1 MRLKLN
7 RIAVFCGS
15 SFGND
20 EIYNKKASE
29 LGLEM
34 ARRGLSLVYGGGNK
48 GLMGKIAHT
57 VYENGEEVI
66 GVLPEALNIP
76 AVLKDSVHTKLIVV
90 KDMHERKSTMYKLSD
105 GFVAMPGGIG
115 TLEEIAEIY
124 TWRQLSFH
132 SSNIAL
138 YNVDGFWN
146 PLVEQL
152 RQMCQKGFM
161 AKEVLDT
168 LIIEDNASILL
179 DRLEEKA
186 KELPRKV

>member
-1 MRLKLN
+1 MN

-15 SFGND
+15 SFGD
-20 EIYNKKASE
+20 EEIYVKKATE

-34 ARRGLSLVYGGGNK
+34 ARRNISLVYGGGNK

-57 VYENGEEVI
+57 VYENGQEVI

-76 AVLKDSVHTKLIVV
+76 AVLKDSVHTELYVV
-90 KDMHERKSTMYKLSD
+90 SNMHERKKKMYELSE

-132 SSNIAL
+132 HNNIAL
-138 YNVDGFWN
+138 YNIAGFWN
-146 PLVEQL
+146 PLIEQL
-152 RQMCQKGFM
+152 EAMCDKGFM
-161 AKEVLDT
+161 AKAVLDS
-168 LIIEDNASILL
+168 LIIEDDPEILL
-179 DRLEEKA
+179 DRLEKEA

>member
-1 MRLKLN
+1 MD

-15 SFGND
+15 SLGD
-20 EIYNKKASE
+20 AEIYNKKAIE

-34 ARRGLSLVYGGGNK
+34 ARRGISLVYGGGNK

-57 VYENGEEVI
+57 VYENGQDVI

-76 AVLKDSVHTKLIVV
+76 SVLKDSVHTQLLVV

-124 TWRQLSFH
+124 TWRQLAFH
-132 SSNIAL
+132 KNNIAL
-138 YNVDGFWN
+138 YNVEGFWD
-146 PLVEQL
+146 PFVEQL
-152 RQMCQKGFM
+152 RQMCTKGFM
-161 AKEVLDT
+161 TKEVFDS
-168 LIIEDNASILL
+168 LIIEEDASILL
-179 DRLEEKA
+179 DRLAEKA
-186 KELPRKV
+186 KELPCKV